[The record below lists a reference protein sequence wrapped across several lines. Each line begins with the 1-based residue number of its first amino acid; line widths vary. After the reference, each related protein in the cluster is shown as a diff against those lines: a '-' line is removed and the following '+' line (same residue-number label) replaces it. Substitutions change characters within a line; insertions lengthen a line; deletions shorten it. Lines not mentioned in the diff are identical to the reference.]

1 MMEEGR
7 CVVNE
12 NDNENENKW
21 GCNIERHKDVIR
33 IWQR

>member
-12 NDNENENKW
+12 NDNENENRW
-21 GCNIERHKDVIR
+21 ECNNEWNKDVRR
-33 IWQR
+33 I